1 MAQVRNYTGLLSG
14 TSLTGKTGTGAFATF
29 SFVTAPQPYLEGSY
43 YSPAALA
50 TFRAFSETE
59 KAAVRQA
66 FAAFSAVSGLTFFE
80 VAPEDGDF
88 KFGAYDMDV
97 MRPGAGGFAYYPDN
111 GFGWDLSSDV
121 FIDDALAAN
130 PHILLHE
137 IGHALGLKHSFEG
150 TDILAPDL
158 DNYANTVMS
167 YTSGGSP
174 GNVLGP
180 LDIDALRYLYG
191 DTDAKGRQIA
201 SWSWD
206 QATLTLTQTGSELAD
221 DINGIGGSD
230 IIYGMGGNDRI
241 RTRGG
246 GSRVFGG
253 DGDDEITGG
262 NGANYFDGGNGN
274 DTLRGGAGNDE
285 LIGGAGNDNLNG
297 NGGNDRITAGDGD
310 DQIYL
315 YGTYGAFSIDGGAGR
330 DMVQFTP
337 TLAPGA
343 TFSIPALLAGG
354 SILTGVEA
362 ITISV
367 MTAATVVG
375 SDLRDNI
382 FLSDGADDASG
393 MAGDDYIA
401 AGKGDDR
408 IRGGD
413 GNDTIDGGLG
423 DDTLWGDAGND
434 NLQGSGGF
442 DRIDGGTGNDTIS
455 LSGTITGFVVD
466 GGADTDTLYLMPTL
480 APGATFSIPAMLAGG
495 SSLTGVEAV
504 SITISTAATVV
515 GSDLR
520 DSMTLSA
527 GADEAFGQAG
537 DDSITGGLGDDQLH
551 GGDGIDYLYGGL
563 GNDLLWGDAGNDQLD
578 GGGGRDALYGG
589 AGDDTLRLTLSAAL
603 TGYVLDGGDG
613 NDNAI
618 VSVVTPETTARV
630 LTDATLGLAGVERL
644 TLTAGG
650 GNDTIEIR
658 GVASIV
664 IDAGAGDDTIVAG
677 PAGGSIYGGLGT
689 DFITAGNGTDYL
701 NGGGGAD
708 RFIFP
713 GGAASTSRAQDQ
725 IADFQTGVDLIDLTA
740 LAPTNVRIQS
750 SGSDRWVYADSASGS
765 FQLYLRGTVAMS
777 DIVTT
782 GLTLA
787 GTSGA
792 DRLVGTAGAD
802 RLSGGGGND
811 MLVGGAGDDVLDGGA
826 DVDSASYVGLYRSYG
841 ATTAA
846 GVVTLRGGAAEG
858 TDTLTSVER
867 VAFRDGMLVSD
878 PDSVGAQVMRLYD
891 TVLDRGPDGV
901 GLDFWVD
908 QIQGRG
914 ATLATVA
921 NSFVVSAEFQAVTG
935 GVSNAAFVDYVY
947 SQALGRGADEGGK
960 AYWTGRLDAG
970 LSRGELLI
978 GFSESAEH
986 RAATAGMV
994 AQGYFDTDDAYQA
1007 VALLYDSFVGRRPDT
1022 DGLVFWS
1029 EQVKSGSRTLAQ
1041 VAGEFAASAEFAG
1054 ATRGMSNTQL
1064 VDFMYQNTL
1073 DRAADGGGRAFW
1085 AGQLDNGLSRGDL
1098 LLAFSQSGEHASLL
1112 ARYIIGG
1119 IDAL

>member
-14 TSLTGKTGTGAFATF
+14 TSLTGKIGTGAFATF
-29 SFVTAPQPYLEGSY
+29 SFVTAPQPYLDGSY
-43 YSPAALA
+43 YSSAALA

-111 GFGWDLSSDV
+111 GFGSDLSSDV

-130 PHILLHE
+130 QHILLHE

-158 DNYANTVMS
+158 DNYANTIMS

-174 GNVLGP
+174 GDVLGP

-191 DTDAKGRQIA
+191 NTDAKGRQIA

-206 QATLTLTQTGSELAD
+206 QATLTLTQTGSDLAD
-221 DINGIGGSD
+221 DISGIGGSD

-315 YGTYGAFSIDGGAGR
+315 YGIYTTFVIDGGAGR
-330 DMVQFTP
+330 DTVQFTP
-337 TLAPGA
+337 NLAPGA
-343 TFSIPALLAGG
+343 TFSLPAMLAAG
-354 SILTGVEA
+354 STLTGVEG
-362 ITISV
+362 ITISI

-382 FLSDGADDASG
+382 FLSDGGDDASG

-408 IRGGD
+408 VRGGD

-434 NLQGSGGF
+434 SLQGGGGF
-442 DRIDGGTGNDTIS
+442 DRIDGGAGNDTIT
-455 LSGTITGFVVD
+455 LSGVFGGFVVD
-466 GGADTDTLYLMPTL
+466 GGADIDVLSFMPTL
-480 APGATFSIPAMLAGG
+480 APGAVFSIPAMLANG
-495 SSLTGVEAV
+495 SSLTGVESTTIWIATAV
-504 SITISTAATVV
+504 SVV

-520 DSMTLSA
+520 DTMTLSA

-537 DDSITGGLGDDQLH
+537 DDSITGGLGDDRLH
-551 GGDGIDYLYGGL
+551 GGDGVDNLYGGS
-563 GNDLLWGDAGNDQLD
+563 GDDTLWGDAGNDQLD

-589 AGDDTLRLTLSAAL
+589 SGDDTLRLTLSAAL
-603 TGYVLDGGDG
+603 TGYVLDGGEG
-613 NDNAI
+613 SDNAT
-618 VSVVTPETTARV
+618 VTVTTPDTVARV
-630 LTDATLGLAGVERL
+630 LTNATLGLAEIERL

-650 GNDTIEIR
+650 GADRIEIA
-658 GVASIV
+658 GVASV
-664 IDAGAGDDTIVAG
+664 QIDGGAGDDTIVFGDA
-677 PAGGSIYGGLGT
+677 AGSIYGGLGA
-689 DFITAGNGTDYL
+689 DFITAGNGFTFLY
-701 NGGGGAD
+701 GGGGAD
-708 RFIFP
+708 RFIFLS
-713 GGAASTSRAQDQ
+713 GAASTSRAQDQ
-725 IADFQTGVDLIDLTA
+725 IEDFQTGVDLIDLTA
-740 LAPTNVRIQS
+740 FAPTNLRVQS
-750 SGSDRWVYADSASGS
+750 STSGSWVYADSASGS
-765 FQLYLRGTVAMS
+765 FQLFVRGSIATADV
-777 DIVTT
+777 VTT

-787 GTSGA
+787 GTGGD

-802 RLSGGGGND
+802 RLSGGAGAD
-811 MLVGGAGDDVLDGGA
+811 VLVGGAGNDVLDGGA
-826 DVDSASYVGLYRSYG
+826 DVDSASYAGLFRGYG
-841 ATTAA
+841 ATTTA
-846 GVVTLRGGAAEG
+846 GVVTLRGGTAEG
-858 TDTLTSVER
+858 IDTLTSVER
-867 VAFRDGMLVSD
+867 IAFRDGTLVSD
-878 PDSVGAQVMRLYD
+878 ADSVGAQVMRLYD

-908 QIQGRG
+908 QIQDRG

-921 NSFVVSAEFQAVTG
+921 NSFVASAEFQAATG
-935 GVSNAAFVDYVY
+935 GLSNAGFVDYVY
-947 SQALGRGADEGGK
+947 GQALGRAADAGGK
-960 AYWTGRLDAG
+960 AYWAGRLDAG

-986 RAATAGMV
+986 RAATADMV
-994 AQGYFDTDDAYQA
+994 AQGYFDTDDTYQA
-1007 VALLYDSFVGRRPDT
+1007 VALLYDSFTGRRPDT

-1029 EQVKSGSRTLAQ
+1029 EQVKSGARTLAQ
-1041 VAGEFAASAEFAG
+1041 VAGEFAASAEFRT
-1054 ATRGMSNTQL
+1054 ATQGKSNAEL

-1073 DRAADGGGRAFW
+1073 DRAPDGGGRAFW
-1085 AGQLDNGLSRGDL
+1085 AGQLDNGLSRGEL
-1098 LLAFSQSGEHASLL
+1098 LLAFSQSGEHAGLL

-1119 IDAL
+1119 IDFV